1 MFFKWIAT
9 TNCFHLTWMRHFLK
23 GRGDLAFILIQAFTL
38 LHWNQPVIATITSQF
53 ELLKIMN
60 ISTHH
65 NDRMLTTVYNSKAPH
80 INSASFSYRLSKMSH
95 LHVKDKLAECPKA
108 TWFLSKGTWKCV
120 SDSPPLC
127 VSTTAPQNY
136 DVCEYEMSH
145 VLMPEF
151 RPRITIS
158 RFLLSIG

>member
-1 MFFKWIAT
+1 MVVSKFLSRYVRCSSAKILLLYKGGGQLYTRLDFGYCYIHSQ
-9 TNCFHLTWMRHFLK
+9 NLRHIDSREEYF
-23 GRGDLAFILIQAFTL
+23 
-38 LHWNQPVIATITSQF
+38 
-53 ELLKIMN
+53 
-60 ISTHH
+60 H
-65 NDRMLTTVYNSKAPH
+65 NDRMKTTVYNSKAPH
-80 INSASFSYRLSKMSH
+80 INSASFSSRLSKMSH

>member
-1 MFFKWIAT
+1 MNSDHKLLSFDMNETFSQRSRRPCLHTYT
-9 TNCFHLTWMRHFLK
+9 TVHKKR
-23 GRGDLAFILIQAFTL
+23 L

-80 INSASFSYRLSKMSH
+80 INSASFSYRLSKMSL
-95 LHVKDKLAECPKA
+95 LHVKDKLAEGPKT
-108 TWFLSKGTWKCV
+108 TWFLSKWTWKCI

-145 VLMPEF
+145 VLMLEF